1 MKITHRTKWLF
12 YSGFLT
18 VIYGFFIVLA
28 LLLRILWL
36 SPIIVLLFASGIAIP
51 IYFRHHY
58 RRSSKAEKKRMINQ
72 KALNSYYYNQWYIP
86 ADSTEL
92 DYQIER
98 IKKRKNLS
106 INSNKKKNLISSF
119 RSSLSLL

>member
-12 YSGFLT
+12 YSGFFT

-51 IYFRHHY
+51 IYFRHY
-58 RRSSKAEKKRMINQ
+58 YQRSSKAEKKRMINQ

-98 IKKRKNLS
+98 IKKRKKP
-106 INSNKKKNLISSF
+106 IN
-119 RSSLSLL
+119 